1 MRRNPIV
8 MQNNTLKSKRYL
20 SLICLPLLFALPAA
34 LAGCSEESYGPPR
47 GARAAETGSPDV
59 SDASGA
65 RGAADDRSAQPKPS
79 EPVLVVGDVTMPM
92 PVPAGFKRIPADH
105 PLMRATQSDLDAEET
120 LLCLFERGGEAA
132 PGEAGS
138 EGTPKRELL
147 QVSTLRK
154 WLNVEVSSLD
164 FLKITQP
171 WQEESVEFNQ
181 SALSVFTEAVQGRL
195 AAEPHF
201 DYNLGLID
209 SSPLHISFMR
219 VLKET
224 APGGEVGYIC
234 STTSLV
240 WRYGKILSITYNKP
254 IAGFDQIQGVV
265 AESVGYLQKLQAI
278 DRHARLSSIFAS
290 PAASEPS

>member
-1 MRRNPIV
+1 MR
-8 MQNNTLKSKRYL
+8 NNTLKFKRYL
-20 SLICLPLLFALPAA
+20 SIICLPPLFALPAA

-47 GARAAETGSPDV
+47 SARAAAETGAADV
-59 SDASGA
+59 SDTSGA
-65 RGAADDRSAQPKPS
+65 WGAADERSAQPKPG

-92 PVPAGFKRIPADH
+92 PVPTGFKRIPADH

-120 LLCLFERGGEAA
+120 LLCLFERS
-132 PGEAGS
+132 GEAGP
-138 EGTPKRELL
+138 EGSLKRELL

-181 SALSVFTEAVQGRL
+181 SALNVFIEAVQGRL

-219 VLKET
+219 VLKQT
-224 APGGEVGYIC
+224 APGGEVGYTC

-278 DRHARLSSIFAS
+278 DRHARLSSIFA
-290 PAASEPS
+290 PPTGTDPS